1 LRAKADPEA
10 APAAPPSAGTLRAR
24 ALRYL
29 AAREHTRHELHT
41 KLARFCPDQA
51 LIEQVLSE
59 LEGHG
64 LQDDTRAAHALVR
77 ARAARLGV
85 GRLRMELQRRGV
97 PPEVAQQAL
106 QHATADT
113 EHVRAQRVWRKRFG
127 EVAPDPAT
135 RAKHWRFLIGR
146 GFAPDVV
153 QAVLRAAAR
162 DPAA

>member
-1 LRAKADPEA
+1 MRAKADPEA
-10 APAAPPSAGTLRAR
+10 APAAPPSAGVLRAK

-85 GRLRMELQRRGV
+85 GRLRIELQRRGDS
-97 PPEVAQQAL
+97 PEVAQQAL
-106 QHATADT
+106 QQATTDT
-113 EHVRAQRVWRKRFG
+113 EHVRAQRLWRKRFG

-135 RAKHWRFLIGR
+135 RAKQWRFLIGR